1 MSFSSNIKQEITENR
16 IRRQGDAAAMLSAFT
31 LSIGSLSY
39 AAKLRRWGIHF
50 VSECEQAVLFIA
62 KLAYRY
68 FGVEFAIT
76 RVEHER
82 LNAVYHEL
90 LLYGSELQGFLLATG
105 FMSLDE
111 KGEAQYEMRIPAERI
126 VTDTQ
131 KKAFLRGLFLAC
143 GTASEPAKAYHAEFV
158 LKSREL
164 CDYASELLLG
174 FGIACKTARRKSSE
188 ILYIKAG
195 ESVEDLLA
203 LLGASS
209 AMMEVAD
216 TRILKQANNEAN
228 RGVNCINA
236 NLDRAART
244 ALRQAEDIRL
254 VISVMGFNN
263 LPESL
268 RAVAEVRLN
277 NYEMTL
283 SEIAEELGIGKS
295 AVNYRFQKL
304 SRIADEIRQKA

>member
-1 MSFSSNIKQEITENR
+1 
-16 IRRQGDAAAMLSAFT
+16 
-31 LSIGSLSY
+31 
-39 AAKLRRWGIHF
+39 
-50 VSECEQAVLFIA
+50 
-62 KLAYRY
+62 
-68 FGVEFAIT
+68 
-76 RVEHER
+76 
-82 LNAVYHEL
+82 
-90 LLYGSELQGFLLATG
+90 
-105 FMSLDE
+105 
-111 KGEAQYEMRIPAERI
+111 
-126 VTDTQ
+126 
-131 KKAFLRGLFLAC
+131 
-143 GTASEPAKAYHAEFV
+143 
-158 LKSREL
+158 
-164 CDYASELLLG
+164 
-174 FGIACKTARRKSSE
+174 
-188 ILYIKAG
+188 
-195 ESVEDLLA
+195 
-203 LLGASS
+203 
-209 AMMEVAD
+209 MMEVAD

-304 SRIADEIRQKA
+304 SRMADEIRQKA